1 MPRRFMRPRLLRR
14 RCSAASTKTGLRVGE
29 LLALKWSRV
38 DLKAGRL
45 VVDVTLWEDQEG
57 PPKGAMT
64 REVPLGNEVAAAL
77 TSHRLT
83 HSMVKTWCRMRASE
97 LA

>member
-1 MPRRFMRPRLLRR
+1 MRPRLLRR

-38 DLKAGRL
+38 DLKA
-45 VVDVTLWEDQEG
+45 EG